1 MATGNMYRKFCEVA
15 IGCFRDTGG
24 AYRQT
29 HMQTYMQAD
38 TQTHYLNTSRNNK

>member
-1 MATGNMYRKFCEVA
+1 MATSNMYRKFCEVPT
-15 IGCFRDTGG
+15 GCFRDTG

-38 TQTHYLNTSRNNK
+38 TQTHYLNTS